1 MAQRTLYDG
10 SDAPLVI
17 EQAES
22 FDLVFMAL
30 TVDVSAGNV
39 RTETVI
45 AASNLLTLT
54 LTLYDAASGSV
65 INSRSAQDVLGVNGG
80 TVEAS
85 AVRIRL
91 QPLDNPIVSATL
103 AVGGVEWHVARL
115 TYTWN
120 DGVTTRTGIEEVR
133 FGVRRV
139 A

>member
-1 MAQRTLYDG
+1 MPQRTLYDG

-22 FDLVFMAL
+22 LDLVFTAI
-30 TVDVSAGNV
+30 TVAVSAGNV

-45 AASNLLTLT
+45 PAANLATLT
-54 LTLYDAASGSV
+54 LTLFEASAGR
-65 INSRSAQDVLGVNGG
+65 ILNNRSAQNVLGANGG
-80 TVEAS
+80 TVES
-85 AVRIRL
+85 SSVRIRL
-91 QPLDNPIVSATL
+91 QPLDNAITLPTL

-115 TYTWN
+115 NYTWN

-139 A
+139 S

>member
-1 MAQRTLYDG
+1 MPQRTLYDG

-17 EQAES
+17 DQAES
-22 FDLVFMAL
+22 LDLVFTAL
-30 TVDVSAGNV
+30 TVAVSAGNV

-54 LTLYDAASGSV
+54 LTLYDVIAGSV
-65 INSRSAQDVLGVNGG
+65 INGRSAQNVLGANGG

-139 A
+139 S